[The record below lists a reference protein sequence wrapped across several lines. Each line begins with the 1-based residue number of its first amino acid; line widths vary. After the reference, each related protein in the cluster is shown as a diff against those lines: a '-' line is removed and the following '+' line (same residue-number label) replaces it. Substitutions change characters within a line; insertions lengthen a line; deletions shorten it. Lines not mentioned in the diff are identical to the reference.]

1 MVRGTKA
8 HAEAEVET
16 FSEEK
21 RRKNGKVRSVP
32 VLAVLKTIAILGG
45 RLGLNVRDSNL
56 SIVVAPHGHFDGL
69 RQNVGVAV

>member
-1 MVRGTKA
+1 MRSPPK
-8 HAEAEVET
+8 HDLD
-16 FSEEK
+16 EK
-21 RRKNGKVRSVP
+21 TARSRIR
-32 VLAVLKTIAILGG
+32 VLAVLKAIAVLGG